1 MTIATTLLKSL
12 NVSENFIVEV
22 GVRMYSYMS
31 TLGAYKMCTNHQ
43 ESYLI
48 LKVLGLLW
56 ETTKDL

>member
-12 NVSENFIVEV
+12 NVSENFMVEV

-48 LKVLGLLW
+48 LKVLGLL
-56 ETTKDL
+56 